1 MRLDSPPMR
10 IDVATGQRRPI
21 PGMGKI
27 SSGQFWKGLRLEG
40 LSAGPGEH
48 AEGYATQH
56 FICVLGSAVRVENS
70 WPGGRRKVRQYLAGH
85 VGLIP
90 AMMPTANR
98 WESFRATALFLDPE
112 LLSAGAGHTS
122 RGRIELRPAMDPQE
136 DALLKELALV
146 LRKEVQSGY
155 PGGALY
161 GESLGAAITAHVV
174 RRYAVAPCGAANLR
188 GAMAMNELRRIEEY
202 VEEKLATSLSLQE
215 LAQQVDMNVYCF
227 VRAFKR
233 SREVPAARPRGFDRR
248 HRAPL
253 RIRHAEPPHGR
264 FQSIDERDARGI
276 SPRARSWPRRRA
288 LALSL
293 ANHWEDARCAPGPS
307 GQDLAKRGQ
316 ERERR
321 LASSMRDFTGKV

>member
-56 FICVLGSAVRVENS
+56 IICVLGSAVRVENS
-70 WPGGRRKVRQYLAGH
+70 WPGGRRKVRQYLPGH

-98 WESFRATALFLDPE
+98 WESFRATGLFLDPE
-112 LLSAGAGHTS
+112 LLSAGSG

-146 LRKEVQSGY
+146 LREEVQSGY

-161 GESLGAAITAHVV
+161 GESLGAAIAAHVV
-174 RRYAVAPCGAANLR
+174 RRYAVAPCGAADLR

-233 SREVPAARPRGFDRR
+233 STG
-248 HRAPL
+248 L
-253 RIRHAEPPHGR
+253 PPHQYVVRKRLERAKSLLLDPEASIADIALRCG
-264 FQSIDERDARGI
+264 FATQSHLTAAFSRLTNVTPGEY
-276 SPRARSWPRRRA
+276 RRA
-288 LALSL
+288 L
-293 ANHWEDARCAPGPS
+293 D
-307 GQDLAKRGQ
+307 RGHGAAHS
-316 ERERR
+316 RT
-321 LASSMRDFTGKV
+321 A

>member
-10 IDVATGQRRPI
+10 IDVATGRRRPI

-48 AEGYATQH
+48 VAAYATQH
-56 FICVLGSAVRVENS
+56 FICVMGGAVRVENS
-70 WPGGRRKVRQYLAGH
+70 WPGGRRKVRQYLSGQ

-112 LLSAGAGHTS
+112 LLSAGPGYAS
-122 RGRIELRPAMDPQE
+122 RGRIELRPAMEPQE

-161 GESLGAAITAHVV
+161 GESLGAAIAAHVV
-174 RRYAVAPCGAANLR
+174 RRYAVAPCGAADLR
-188 GAMAMNELRRIEEY
+188 GAMAVSELRRIEEY
-202 VEEKLATSLSLQE
+202 VEENLATSLSLQQ
-215 LAQQVDMNVYCF
+215 LAQQVEMNVYCF

-233 SREVPAARPRGFDRR
+233 STG
-248 HRAPL
+248 L
-253 RIRHAEPPHGR
+253 PPH
-264 FQSIDERDARGI
+264 QYVV
-276 SPRARSWPRRRA
+276 RRRLERAKFLLLDPEASIADIA
-288 LALSL
+288 L
-293 ANHWEDARCAPGPS
+293 RCGFATQSHLTAAFSRLTNVTPGEYRRAI
-307 GQDLAKRGQ
+307 DRGHGVAHS
-316 ERERR
+316 RS
-321 LASSMRDFTGKV
+321 A